1 VLEDVRFMLV
11 RVTCAGALIGTAEF
25 DPPQGVAHASL
36 VRGPGYDVVSPAARS
51 LARSLADTQCCTSG
65 RDFADVAATRWEGA
79 RLALEDETG
88 RELAV
93 NNVVVIE
100 SVPGGP
106 GEGVIRVVADF
117 RPDVGSGHPGWA
129 SR

>member
-1 VLEDVRFMLV
+1 MLEDVRFMLV

-36 VRGPGYDVVSPAARS
+36 VRTQGYDVVSPAARS
-51 LARSLADTQCCTSG
+51 LARALAHTQCCCGG
-65 RDFADVAATRWEGA
+65 RDFADVAATQWEGE

-93 NNVVVIE
+93 SNVVVIE
-100 SVPGGP
+100 GIAAGP
-106 GEGVIRVVADF
+106 GESAIRVVADF
-117 RPDVGSGHPGWA
+117 RQDPARSAARDT
-129 SR
+129 

>member
-1 VLEDVRFMLV
+1 MLEDVRFMLV
-11 RVTCAGALIGTAEF
+11 RVTCAGGLIGTAEF

-36 VRGPGYDVVSPAARS
+36 VRAPAYDAVSTAARS
-51 LARSLADTQCCTSG
+51 LARSLADTQCCCSG
-65 RDFADVAATRWEGA
+65 LDFADVAATRWEGG

-93 NNVVVIE
+93 SNVVVVE

-106 GEGVIRVVADF
+106 GEAAIRVVADF
-117 RPDVGSGHPGWA
+117 RPDSGSEPPGRA

>member
-25 DPPQGVAHASL
+25 DPPHGVAHASL
-36 VRGPGYDVVSPAARS
+36 VRAAGYDVVSPAARL
-51 LARSLADTQCCTSG
+51 LARSLAHTQCCCSG
-65 RDFADVAATRWEGA
+65 RDFADVAATRWEGG

-88 RELAV
+88 RELAA

-100 SVPGGP
+100 SIPGGP
-106 GEGVIRVVADF
+106 GEAAIRVVADF
-117 RPDVGSGHPGWA
+117 RRDLGSEPPSPG